1 MNIYID
7 MEGDGRSRYAKI
19 TKILKPIVGKTLHMN
34 KIWRRIMIEIGASD
48 KTIRECMN
56 LMINLGMI
64 HETDENM
71 YMVDSCIADIQIVL

>member
-1 MNIYID
+1 

-19 TKILKPIVGKTLHMN
+19 IKILKPIVGKTLHMN

-64 HETDENM
+64 HEVKEN
-71 YMVDSCIADIQIVL
+71 YYKVDSCSADI